1 MFALAVPSLTLGQ
14 IKRNTMQ
21 EEVLR
26 LEKEFSQAI
35 VKNDAKAVARFLADA
50 WIIIDPDGGIVDRAR
65 FLGVIE
71 SGALTHEMME
81 SDGTRVLIYGNTA
94 IVTALT
100 ITKGKFSGQAFTTQ
114 ERATDVFVKQNG
126 RWLCVLSQLTRF
138 TKK

>member
-1 MFALAVPSLTLGQ
+1 M
-14 IKRNTMQ
+14 
-21 EEVLR
+21 
-26 LEKEFSQAI
+26 
-35 VKNDAKAVARFLADA
+35 KNDAKAVARFLADG
-50 WIIIDPDGGIVDRAR
+50 WIIIDQDGGIIDRAR

-94 IVTALT
+94 IVTAMT
-100 ITKGKFSGQAFTTQ
+100 TTKGKFSWQASTTQ

>member
-1 MFALAVPSLTLGQ
+1 
-14 IKRNTMQ
+14 MQ

-26 LEKEFSQAI
+26 VEKEFSQAI
-35 VKNDAKAVARFLADA
+35 VKNDAGAVGQFLADD
-50 WIIIDPDGGIVDRAR
+50 WIIIDPDGCIIDKAR

-81 SDGTRVLIYGNTA
+81 SDDTKVRVYESTA

-100 ITKGKFSGQAFTTQ
+100 TTKGRFGGQGFTTQ

-126 RWLCVLSQLTRF
+126 RWLCVLSQLTKF